1 MRRNGNQS
9 LIIPRNVWVLG
20 IVSLLMD
27 LSSEMILS
35 ILPIFLVTG
44 LGISVLSLGLIEGL
58 AEGVAS
64 MIKAFSGALSDYL
77 KKRKI
82 LMVIGY
88 GLSALTKPFF
98 ALASTAT
105 WIFAARFVD
114 RLGKGIR
121 GAPRDS
127 LIADSTSTK
136 IRGTAYSLRQALDT
150 LGALLGPILAIVI
163 LFLTTNNFRLVLWF
177 AVLPAVLCIVVLI
190 FGVKESTI
198 KKNIPRKKL
207 YFLFKNFLKITPVIW
222 LFFLTVF
229 ILNLGHFS
237 EAFLLL
243 RSQEIGLKVSFIPI
257 VFVVMNAAYA
267 TVAVPFG
274 HLADKKG
281 FFILIVYGFLIL
293 VLSNII
299 LALTNSIEWMFVGI
313 IFWGIH
319 LGMTQGLLLAMVAK
333 LSPLEL
339 RGTSFGLFHAITGVA
354 LLIANLTAGY
364 LWQYYNSGLIFIVS
378 AIITS
383 VGITFFILWQ
393 WYYANKIKK
402 LSSCD

>member
-1 MRRNGNQS
+1 MRSYGKHS
-9 LIIPRNVWVLG
+9 LIIPKNVWALG

-44 LGISVLSLGLIEGL
+44 LGVSVLTLGLIEGL

-64 MIKAFSGALSDYL
+64 VIKAFSGALSDYL

-82 LMVIGY
+82 LVVIGY
-88 GLSALTKPFF
+88 GLSTLTKPFF

-121 GAPRDS
+121 VAPRDS
-127 LIADSTSTK
+127 LIADSTSIK
-136 IRGTAYSLRQALDT
+136 IRGTAYSLRQALDS
-150 LGALLGPILAIVI
+150 LGALLGPIFAIII
-163 LFLTTNNFRLVLWF
+163 LYLTTNNFRLVLWF
-177 AVLPAVLCIVVLI
+177 AVIPAVLCIVVLI
-190 FGVKESTI
+190 FRVKESTL
-198 KKNIPRKKL
+198 KKNISRKKS
-207 YFLFKNFLKITPVIW
+207 YFLFKNFLKITPMFW

-243 RSQEIGLKVSFIPI
+243 RGQEIGLEISFIPI

-267 TVAVPFG
+267 IVAIPFG
-274 HLADKKG
+274 HLADKVG

-293 VLSNII
+293 VLSDII
-299 LALTNSIEWMFVGI
+299 LALTNSVGWMFVGI

-319 LGMTQGLLLAMVAK
+319 LGMTQGLLLAMIAK

-339 RGTSFGLFHAITGVA
+339 RGASFGLFHAITGVA
-354 LLIANLTAGY
+354 LFIASLIAGY
-364 LWQYYNSGLIFIVS
+364 LWQYYNSGLIFFVS

-383 VGITFFILWQ
+383 VGITFFILWH
-393 WYYANKIKK
+393 WCYFIKIKK
-402 LSSCD
+402 E

>member
-1 MRRNGNQS
+1 MRNNGKHP
-9 LIIPRNVWVLG
+9 LIIPKNVWALG

-44 LGISVLSLGLIEGL
+44 LGVSVLTLGLIEGF

-82 LMVIGY
+82 LVVIGY
-88 GLSALTKPFF
+88 GLSTLTKPFF

-121 GAPRDS
+121 VAPRDS

-136 IRGTAYSLRQALDT
+136 IRGTAYSLRQALDS
-150 LGALLGPILAIVI
+150 LGALLGPIFAIII
-163 LFLTTNNFRLVLWF
+163 LYLTTNNFRLVLWF
-177 AVLPAVLCIVVLI
+177 AVIPAVLCIVILI
-190 FGVKESTI
+190 FRVKESTL
-198 KKNIPRKKL
+198 KKNISRKKS
-207 YFLFKNFLKITPVIW
+207 YFLFKNFLKITPMFW

-243 RSQEIGLKVSFIPI
+243 RGQEIGLEISFIPI

-267 TVAVPFG
+267 IVAIPFG
-274 HLADKKG
+274 HLADKVG

-293 VLSNII
+293 VLSDII
-299 LALTNSIEWMFVGI
+299 LALTNSVGWMFVGI

-319 LGMTQGLLLAMVAK
+319 LGMTQGLLLAMIAK

-354 LLIANLTAGY
+354 LFIASLIAGY
-364 LWQYYNSGLIFIVS
+364 LWQYYNSGLIFFVS

-383 VGITFFILWQ
+383 VGITFFILWH
-393 WYYANKIKK
+393 WCYFIKIKK
-402 LSSCD
+402 E

>member
-1 MRRNGNQS
+1 MRSSGKHP
-9 LIIPRNVWVLG
+9 LIIPQNVWVLG

-44 LGISVLSLGLIEGL
+44 LGVSVLTLGLIEGF
-58 AEGVAS
+58 AEGAAS
-64 MIKAFSGALSDYL
+64 VIKAFSGMLSDYL

-82 LMVIGY
+82 LIVIGY
-88 GLSALTKPFF
+88 GLSTLTKPFF

-105 WIFAARFVD
+105 WIFTARFVD

-136 IRGTAYSLRQALDT
+136 IRGAAYSLRQSLDT
-150 LGALLGPILAIVI
+150 LGALLGPIIAIII
-163 LFLTTNNFRLVLWF
+163 LYLTTNNFRFVLWF
-177 AVLPAVLCIVVLI
+177 AVIPAVLCIVVLI
-190 FGVKESTI
+190 FGVKETAL
-198 KKNIPRKKL
+198 KKTVLKKKS
-207 YFLFKNFLKITPVIW
+207 YFLFKNFSKITPVIW

-257 VFVVMNAAYA
+257 VFVVMNVAYA
-267 TVAVPFG
+267 IVAVPFG
-274 HLADKKG
+274 HLADKIG
-281 FFILIVYGFLIL
+281 FFIPIVCGFLIL

-299 LALTNSIEWMFVGI
+299 LALTNGIEWMFAGI

-319 LGMTQGLLLAMVAK
+319 LGMTQGLLLAIVAQ

-339 RGTSFGLFHAITGVA
+339 RGTSFGLLHSITGAALFVA
-354 LLIANLTAGY
+354 SLIAGY

-383 VGITFFILWQ
+383 VGITFFILWHCC
-393 WYYANKIKK
+393 YFTKVNK
-402 LSSCD
+402 

>member
-1 MRRNGNQS
+1 MRNNGKHP
-9 LIIPRNVWVLG
+9 LIIPKNVWALG

-44 LGISVLSLGLIEGL
+44 LGVSVLTLGLIEGF

-82 LMVIGY
+82 LVVIGY
-88 GLSALTKPFF
+88 GLSTITKPFF

-136 IRGTAYSLRQALDT
+136 IRGTAYSLRQALDS
-150 LGALLGPILAIVI
+150 LGALLGPIFAIII
-163 LFLTTNNFRLVLWF
+163 LYLTTNNFRLVLWF
-177 AVLPAVLCIVVLI
+177 AVIPAVLCIVVLI
-190 FGVKESTI
+190 FRVKESTL
-198 KKNIPRKKL
+198 KKNISRKKS
-207 YFLFKNFLKITPVIW
+207 YFLFKNFLKITPMFW
-222 LFFLTVF
+222 LFFFTVF

-243 RSQEIGLKVSFIPI
+243 RGQEIGLEVSFIPI

-267 TVAVPFG
+267 IVAIPFG
-274 HLADKKG
+274 HLADKVG

-293 VLSNII
+293 VLSNIV
-299 LALTNSIEWMFVGI
+299 LALTNNIGWMFVGI

-319 LGMTQGLLLAMVAK
+319 LGMTQGLLLAIVSQ
-333 LSPLEL
+333 LSPL
-339 RGTSFGLFHAITGVA
+339 
-354 LLIANLTAGY
+354 
-364 LWQYYNSGLIFIVS
+364 
-378 AIITS
+378 
-383 VGITFFILWQ
+383 
-393 WYYANKIKK
+393 K
-402 LSSCD
+402 

>member
-1 MRRNGNQS
+1 MRSNGKHP
-9 LIIPRNVWVLG
+9 LIIPKNVWALG

-44 LGISVLSLGLIEGL
+44 LGVSVLTLGLIEGL

-64 MIKAFSGALSDYL
+64 VIKAFSGALSDYL

-82 LMVIGY
+82 LVVIGY
-88 GLSALTKPFF
+88 GLSTLTKPFF

-105 WIFAARFVD
+105 WIFVARFVD

-136 IRGTAYSLRQALDT
+136 IRGTAYSLRQSLDT
-150 LGALLGPILAIVI
+150 LGALLGPIIAIII
-163 LFLTTNNFRLVLWF
+163 LYLTTNNFRLVLWF
-177 AVLPAVLCIVVLI
+177 AVIPAVLCMVFLI
-190 FGVKESTI
+190 FGVEETTL
-198 KKNIPRKKL
+198 KKNVFKKKS
-207 YFLFKNFLKITPVIW
+207 YFLFKNFSKITPLIW
-222 LFFLTVF
+222 LFFFTVF

-243 RSQEIGLKVSFIPI
+243 RSQEIGLKISFIPI
-257 VFVVMNAAYA
+257 VFVVMNVAYA
-267 TVAVPFG
+267 IVAVPFG
-274 HLADKKG
+274 HLADKVG

-299 LALTNSIEWMFVGI
+299 LTLTNGIEWMFVGI

-319 LGMTQGLLLAMVAK
+319 LGMTQGLLLAMVAQ

-339 RGTSFGLFHAITGVA
+339 RGTSFGLLHAITGAA
-354 LLIANLTAGY
+354 LLVASLIAGY

-383 VGITFFILWQ
+383 VGITFFILWH
-393 WYYANKIKK
+393 WCYFTKINK
-402 LSSCD
+402 

>member
-1 MRRNGNQS
+1 MRSNGKHP
-9 LIIPRNVWVLG
+9 LIIPKTVWTLG

-27 LSSEMILS
+27 FSSEMIHS

-44 LGISVLSLGLIEGL
+44 LGVSVLTLGLIEGF
-58 AEGVAS
+58 AEGIAS

-82 LMVIGY
+82 LIVIGY
-88 GLSALTKPFF
+88 GLSTITKPFF

-136 IRGTAYSLRQALDT
+136 IRGTAYSLRQTLDT
-150 LGALLGPILAIVI
+150 LGAVLGPIFAIII
-163 LFLTTNNFRLVLWF
+163 LYLTTNNFRLVLWF
-177 AVLPAVLCIVVLI
+177 AVIPAVLCIVVLI
-190 FGVKESTI
+190 FRVKESTL
-198 KKNIPRKKL
+198 KKNISRKKS
-207 YFLFKNFLKITPVIW
+207 YFLFKNFLKITPMFW

-243 RSQEIGLKVSFIPI
+243 RGQEIGLEISFIPI

-267 TVAVPFG
+267 IVAIPFG
-274 HLADKKG
+274 HLADKVG

-293 VLSNII
+293 VLSDII
-299 LALTNSIEWMFVGI
+299 LALTNSVGWMFVGI

-319 LGMTQGLLLAMVAK
+319 LGMTQGLLLAMIAK
-333 LSPLEL
+333 LSPVEL

-354 LLIANLTAGY
+354 LLIASLIAGY
-364 LWQYYNSGLIFIVS
+364 LWQYYNSGLIFFVS

-383 VGITFFILWQ
+383 VGITFFILWH
-393 WYYANKIKK
+393 WCYFIKINKK
-402 LSSCD
+402 

>member
-1 MRRNGNQS
+1 MRSSGKHP
-9 LIIPRNVWVLG
+9 LIIPQNVWVLG

-44 LGISVLSLGLIEGL
+44 LGVSVLTLGLIEGF
-58 AEGVAS
+58 AEGAAS
-64 MIKAFSGALSDYL
+64 VIKAFSGMLSDYL

-82 LMVIGY
+82 LIVIGY
-88 GLSALTKPFF
+88 GLSTLTKPFF

-105 WIFAARFVD
+105 WIFTARFVD

-136 IRGTAYSLRQALDT
+136 IRGTAYSLRQSLDT
-150 LGALLGPILAIVI
+150 VGALLGPIIAIII
-163 LFLTTNNFRLVLWF
+163 LYLTTNNFRFVLWF
-177 AVLPAVLCIVVLI
+177 AVIPAVLSVVVLI
-190 FGVKESTI
+190 FGVKETTL
-198 KKNIPRKKL
+198 KKNVLKKKS
-207 YFLFKNFLKITPVIW
+207 YFLFKNFSKITPAIW

-257 VFVVMNAAYA
+257 VFVVMNVAYA
-267 TVAVPFG
+267 IVAVPFG
-274 HLADKKG
+274 HLADKIG
-281 FFILIVYGFLIL
+281 FFIPIVCGFLIL

-299 LALTNSIEWMFVGI
+299 LALTNGIEWMFAGI

-319 LGMTQGLLLAMVAK
+319 LGMTQGLLLAIVAQ

-339 RGTSFGLFHAITGVA
+339 RGTSFGLLHAITGAALFVA
-354 LLIANLTAGY
+354 SLIAGY

-383 VGITFFILWQ
+383 VGITFFILWHCC
-393 WYYANKIKK
+393 YFTKVNK
-402 LSSCD
+402 

>member
-1 MRRNGNQS
+1 MRSNGKHP
-9 LIIPRNVWVLG
+9 LIIPKNVWALG

-44 LGISVLSLGLIEGL
+44 LGVSVLTLGLIEGF
-58 AEGVAS
+58 AEGAAS
-64 MIKAFSGALSDYL
+64 VIKAFSGMLSDYL

-82 LMVIGY
+82 LIVIGY
-88 GLSALTKPFF
+88 GLSTLTKPFF

-105 WIFAARFVD
+105 WIFTARFVD

-136 IRGTAYSLRQALDT
+136 IRGTAYSLRQTLDT
-150 LGALLGPILAIVI
+150 LGAVLGPIFAIII
-163 LFLTTNNFRLVLWF
+163 LYLTTNNFRLVLWF
-177 AVLPAVLCIVVLI
+177 AVIPAVLCIVVLI
-190 FGVKESTI
+190 FGVKESTL
-198 KKNIPRKKL
+198 KKNISRKKS

-243 RSQEIGLKVSFIPI
+243 RSQEIGLKVSFIPV
-257 VFVVMNAAYA
+257 VFVVMNVAYA
-267 TVAVPFG
+267 IVAVPFG
-274 HLADKKG
+274 HLADRGG
-281 FFILIVYGFLIL
+281 FFILIVCGFLIL
-293 VLSNII
+293 VLADII
-299 LALTNSIEWMFVGI
+299 LALTNSVGWMFVGI

-319 LGMTQGLLLAMVAK
+319 LGMTQGLLLAMISK

-339 RGTSFGLFHAITGVA
+339 RGTSFGLFHAISGVA
-354 LLIANLTAGY
+354 LLTASLIAGY
-364 LWQYYNSGLIFIVS
+364 LWQYYYSGLIFFVS
-378 AIITS
+378 AIITL
-383 VGITFFILWQ
+383 VGITTFFLWY
-393 WYYANKIKK
+393 WCYFIKIKK
-402 LSSCD
+402 K

>member
-1 MRRNGNQS
+1 MRSNGKHP
-9 LIIPRNVWVLG
+9 LIIPKNVWALG

-44 LGISVLSLGLIEGL
+44 LGVSVLTLGLIEGF

-82 LMVIGY
+82 LVVIGY
-88 GLSALTKPFF
+88 GLSTLTKPFF

-121 GAPRDS
+121 VAPRDS

-136 IRGTAYSLRQALDT
+136 IRGTAYSLRQALDS
-150 LGALLGPILAIVI
+150 LGALLGPIFAIII
-163 LFLTTNNFRLVLWF
+163 LYLTTNNFRLVLWF
-177 AVLPAVLCIVVLI
+177 AVIPAVLCIVVLI
-190 FGVKESTI
+190 FRVKESTL
-198 KKNIPRKKL
+198 KKNISRKKS
-207 YFLFKNFLKITPVIW
+207 YFLFKNFLKITPMFW

-243 RSQEIGLKVSFIPI
+243 RGQEIGLEISFIPI

-267 TVAVPFG
+267 IVAIPFG
-274 HLADKKG
+274 HLADKVG

-293 VLSNII
+293 VLSDII
-299 LALTNSIEWMFVGI
+299 LALTNSVGWMFVGI

-319 LGMTQGLLLAMVAK
+319 LGMTQGLLLAMIAK

-354 LLIANLTAGY
+354 LLIASLIAGY
-364 LWQYYNSGLIFIVS
+364 LWQYYNSVLIFFVS

-383 VGITFFILWQ
+383 VGIMFFILWH
-393 WYYANKIKK
+393 WCYFIKINKK
-402 LSSCD
+402 

>member
-1 MRRNGNQS
+1 MRSNGKHP
-9 LIIPRNVWVLG
+9 LIIPKNVWALG

-44 LGISVLSLGLIEGL
+44 LGVSVLTLGLIEGL

-64 MIKAFSGALSDYL
+64 VIKAFSGALSDYL

-82 LMVIGY
+82 LVVIGY
-88 GLSALTKPFF
+88 GLSTLTKPFF

-105 WIFAARFVD
+105 WIFVARFVD

-136 IRGTAYSLRQALDT
+136 IRGTAYSLRQSLDT
-150 LGALLGPILAIVI
+150 LGALLGPIIAIII
-163 LFLTTNNFRLVLWF
+163 LYLTTNNFRFVLWF
-177 AVLPAVLCIVVLI
+177 AVIPAVLCIVVLI
-190 FGVKESTI
+190 FGVKETAL
-198 KKNIPRKKL
+198 KKTVLKKKS

-257 VFVVMNAAYA
+257 VFVVMNVAYA
-267 TVAVPFG
+267 IVAVPFG
-274 HLADKKG
+274 HLADKIG
-281 FFILIVYGFLIL
+281 FFIPIVCGFLIL

-299 LALTNSIEWMFVGI
+299 LALTNGIEWMFAGI

-319 LGMTQGLLLAMVAK
+319 LGMTQGLLLAIVAQ

-339 RGTSFGLFHAITGVA
+339 RGTSFGLLHSITGAALFVA
-354 LLIANLTAGY
+354 SLIAGY

-383 VGITFFILWQ
+383 VGITFFILWHCC
-393 WYYANKIKK
+393 YFTKVNK
-402 LSSCD
+402 

>member
-1 MRRNGNQS
+1 MRSNGKHP
-9 LIIPRNVWVLG
+9 LIIPKNVWALG

-44 LGISVLSLGLIEGL
+44 LGVSVLTLGLIEGF
-58 AEGVAS
+58 AEGAAS
-64 MIKAFSGALSDYL
+64 VIKAFSGMLSDYL

-82 LMVIGY
+82 LIVIGY
-88 GLSALTKPFF
+88 GLSTLTKPFF

-136 IRGTAYSLRQALDT
+136 IRGAAYSLRQSLDT
-150 LGALLGPILAIVI
+150 LGALLGPIIAIII
-163 LFLTTNNFRLVLWF
+163 LYLTTNNFRFVLWF
-177 AVLPAVLCIVVLI
+177 AVIPAVLCIVVLI
-190 FGVKESTI
+190 FGVKETTL
-198 KKNIPRKKL
+198 KKNVLKKKS

-257 VFVVMNAAYA
+257 VFVVMNVAYA
-267 TVAVPFG
+267 IVAVPFG
-274 HLADKKG
+274 HLADKIG
-281 FFILIVYGFLIL
+281 FFIPIVCGFLIL

-299 LALTNSIEWMFVGI
+299 LALTNGIEWMFAGI

-319 LGMTQGLLLAMVAK
+319 LGMTQGLLLAIVAQ

-339 RGTSFGLFHAITGVA
+339 RGTSFGLLHAITGAALFVA
-354 LLIANLTAGY
+354 SLIAGY

-383 VGITFFILWQ
+383 VGIMFFILWHCC
-393 WYYANKIKK
+393 YFTKVNK
-402 LSSCD
+402 

>member
-1 MRRNGNQS
+1 MRS
-9 LIIPRNVWVLG
+9 KEKHPLIIPQNVWVLG

-44 LGISVLSLGLIEGL
+44 LGVSVLTLGLIEGF
-58 AEGVAS
+58 AEGAAS
-64 MIKAFSGALSDYL
+64 VIKAFSGMLSDYL

-82 LMVIGY
+82 LIVIGY
-88 GLSALTKPFF
+88 GLSTLTKPFF

-105 WIFAARFVD
+105 WIFTARLVD

-136 IRGTAYSLRQALDT
+136 IRGAAYSLRQSLDT
-150 LGALLGPILAIVI
+150 LGALLGPIIAIII
-163 LFLTTNNFRLVLWF
+163 LYLTTNNFRFVLWF
-177 AVLPAVLCIVVLI
+177 AVIPAVLCIVVLI
-190 FGVKESTI
+190 FGVKETAL
-198 KKNIPRKKL
+198 KKTVLKKKS

-257 VFVVMNAAYA
+257 VFVVMNVAYA
-267 TVAVPFG
+267 IVAVPFG
-274 HLADKKG
+274 HLADKIG
-281 FFILIVYGFLIL
+281 FFIPIVCGFLIL

-299 LALTNSIEWMFVGI
+299 LALTNGIEWMFAGI

-339 RGTSFGLFHAITGVA
+339 RGTSFGLYHAITGVA
-354 LLIANLTAGY
+354 LLIANLIAGY
-364 LWQYYNSGLIFIVS
+364 LWQYYNSGLIFSVS

-383 VGITFFILWQ
+383 VGIMIFILWY
-393 WYYANKIKK
+393 WCYFIKITN
-402 LSSCD
+402 L

>member
-1 MRRNGNQS
+1 MRSNGNHS

-136 IRGTAYSLRQALDT
+136 IRGTAYSLRQSLDT
-150 LGALLGPILAIVI
+150 LGALLGPIIAIII
-163 LFLTTNNFRLVLWF
+163 LYLTTNNFRLVLWF
-177 AVLPAVLCIVVLI
+177 AVIPAVLCIVVLI
-190 FGVKESTI
+190 FGVKETTL
-198 KKNIPRKKL
+198 KKNISKKKS
-207 YFLFKNFLKITPVIW
+207 YFLFKNFSKITPVIW

-257 VFVVMNAAYA
+257 VFVVMNVAYA
-267 TVAVPFG
+267 IVAVPFG
-274 HLADKKG
+274 HLADKVG
-281 FFILIVYGFLIL
+281 FFIPIVCGFLIL

-299 LALTNSIEWMFVGI
+299 LALTNGIEWMFAGI

-319 LGMTQGLLLAMVAK
+319 LGMTQGLLLAIVAQ

-339 RGTSFGLFHAITGVA
+339 RGTSFGLLHAITGAALFVA
-354 LLIANLTAGY
+354 SLIAGY

-383 VGITFFILWQ
+383 VGITFFILWHCC
-393 WYYANKIKK
+393 YFTKVNK
-402 LSSCD
+402 

>member
-1 MRRNGNQS
+1 MRNNGKHP
-9 LIIPRNVWVLG
+9 LIIPKNVWALG

-44 LGISVLSLGLIEGL
+44 LGVSVLTLGLIEGF
-58 AEGVAS
+58 AEGLAS
-64 MIKAFSGALSDYL
+64 VIKAFSGALSDYL

-82 LMVIGY
+82 LIVIGY
-88 GLSALTKPFF
+88 GLSTITKPFF

-150 LGALLGPILAIVI
+150 LGALLGPIFAIII
-163 LFLTTNNFRLVLWF
+163 LYLTTNNFRLVLWF
-177 AVLPAVLCIVVLI
+177 AVIPAVLCIVILI
-190 FGVKESTI
+190 FGVKDSTL
-198 KKNIPRKKL
+198 KKNISRKKY

-222 LFFLTVF
+222 LFFLAVF

-243 RSQEIGLKVSFIPI
+243 RSQEIGLEISFIPI
-257 VFVVMNAAYA
+257 VFVVMNAAYVI
-267 TVAVPFG
+267 VAVPFG
-274 HLADKKG
+274 HLADKVG
-281 FFILIVYGFLIL
+281 FFILIVCGFLIL
-293 VLSNII
+293 VLSDMI
-299 LALTNSIEWMFVGI
+299 LAFTNSIGWMFVGI

-319 LGMTQGLLLAMVAK
+319 LGMTQGLLLAMIAK
-333 LSPLEL
+333 LSPVEL

-354 LLIANLTAGY
+354 LLIASLIAGY
-364 LWQYYNSGLIFIVS
+364 LWQYYNSGLIFFVS

-383 VGITFFILWQ
+383 VGITFFILWH
-393 WYYANKIKK
+393 WCYFIKINKK
-402 LSSCD
+402 

>member
-1 MRRNGNQS
+1 
-9 LIIPRNVWVLG
+9 
-20 IVSLLMD
+20 MD

-44 LGISVLSLGLIEGL
+44 LGVSVLTLGLIEGF

-82 LMVIGY
+82 LVVIGY
-88 GLSALTKPFF
+88 GLSTLTKPFF

-121 GAPRDS
+121 VAPRDS

-136 IRGTAYSLRQALDT
+136 IRGTAYSLRQALDS
-150 LGALLGPILAIVI
+150 LGALLGPIVAIII
-163 LFLTTNNFRLVLWF
+163 LYLTTNNFRLVLWF
-177 AVLPAVLCIVVLI
+177 AVIPAVLCIVVLI
-190 FGVKESTI
+190 FRVKESTL
-198 KKNIPRKKL
+198 KKNISRKKS
-207 YFLFKNFLKITPVIW
+207 YFLFNNFLKITPVIW

-243 RSQEIGLKVSFIPI
+243 RSQEIGLKVSFIPV
-257 VFVVMNAAYA
+257 VFVVMNVAYA
-267 TVAVPFG
+267 IVAVPFG
-274 HLADKKG
+274 HLADRGG
-281 FFILIVYGFLIL
+281 FFILIVCGFLIL
-293 VLSNII
+293 VLADII
-299 LALTNSIEWMFVGI
+299 LALTNSVGWMFVGI

-319 LGMTQGLLLAMVAK
+319 LGMTQGLLLAMIAK

-339 RGTSFGLFHAITGVA
+339 RGTSFGLFHAISGVA
-354 LLIANLTAGY
+354 LLTASLIAGY
-364 LWQYYNSGLIFIVS
+364 LWQYYYSGLIFFVS
-378 AIITS
+378 AIITL
-383 VGITFFILWQ
+383 VGITTFFLWY
-393 WYYANKIKK
+393 WCYFIKIKK
-402 LSSCD
+402 K

>member
-1 MRRNGNQS
+1 M
-9 LIIPRNVWVLG
+9 IIPRNVWALG

-27 LSSEMILS
+27 LSSEMIFS

-64 MIKAFSGALSDYL
+64 VIKAFSGTLSDYL

-82 LMVIGY
+82 LVVIGY
-88 GLSALTKPFF
+88 GLSTLTKPFF

-136 IRGTAYSLRQALDT
+136 IRGTAYSLRQSLDT
-150 LGALLGPILAIVI
+150 LGALLGPIIAIII
-163 LFLTTNNFRLVLWF
+163 LYLTTNNFRFVLWF
-177 AVLPAVLCIVVLI
+177 AVIPAVLCIVVLI
-190 FGVKESTI
+190 FGVKETTL
-198 KKNIPRKKL
+198 KKNVLKKKS
-207 YFLFKNFLKITPVIW
+207 YFLFKNFSKITPVIW

-257 VFVVMNAAYA
+257 VFVVMNVAYA
-267 TVAVPFG
+267 IVAVPFG
-274 HLADKKG
+274 HLADKVG
-281 FFILIVYGFLIL
+281 FFIPIVCGFLIL

-299 LALTNSIEWMFVGI
+299 LALTNGIEWMFAGI

-319 LGMTQGLLLAMVAK
+319 LGMTQGLLLAIVAQ

-339 RGTSFGLFHAITGVA
+339 RGTSFGLLHAITGAALFVA
-354 LLIANLTAGY
+354 SLIAGY

-383 VGITFFILWQ
+383 VGITFFILWHCC
-393 WYYANKIKK
+393 YFTKVNK
-402 LSSCD
+402 

>member
-1 MRRNGNQS
+1 MRNNGKHP
-9 LIIPRNVWVLG
+9 LIIPKNVWALG

-44 LGISVLSLGLIEGL
+44 LGVSVLTLGLIEGF

-82 LMVIGY
+82 LVVIGY
-88 GLSALTKPFF
+88 GLSTFTKPFF

-121 GAPRDS
+121 VAPRDS

-136 IRGTAYSLRQALDT
+136 IRGTAYSLRQALDS
-150 LGALLGPILAIVI
+150 LGALLGPIFAIII
-163 LFLTTNNFRLVLWF
+163 LYLTTNNFRLVLWF
-177 AVLPAVLCIVVLI
+177 AVIPAVLCIVVLI
-190 FGVKESTI
+190 FRVKESTL
-198 KKNIPRKKL
+198 KKNISRKKS
-207 YFLFKNFLKITPVIW
+207 YFLFKNFLKITPMFW

-243 RSQEIGLKVSFIPI
+243 RGQEIGLEISFIPI

-267 TVAVPFG
+267 IVAIPFG
-274 HLADKKG
+274 HLADKVG

-293 VLSNII
+293 VLSDII
-299 LALTNSIEWMFVGI
+299 LALTNSVGWMFVGI

-319 LGMTQGLLLAMVAK
+319 LGMTQGLLLAMIAK

-339 RGTSFGLFHAITGVA
+339 RGASFGLFHAITGVA
-354 LLIANLTAGY
+354 LFIASLIAGY
-364 LWQYYNSGLIFIVS
+364 LWQYYNSGLIFFVS

-383 VGITFFILWQ
+383 VGITFFILWH
-393 WYYANKIKK
+393 WCYFIKIKK
-402 LSSCD
+402 E

>member
-1 MRRNGNQS
+1 MRSSGKHP
-9 LIIPRNVWVLG
+9 LIIPQNVWVLG

-44 LGISVLSLGLIEGL
+44 LGVSVLTLGLIEGF
-58 AEGVAS
+58 AEGAAS
-64 MIKAFSGALSDYL
+64 VIKAFSGMLSDYL

-82 LMVIGY
+82 LIVIGY
-88 GLSALTKPFF
+88 GLSTLTKPFF

-136 IRGTAYSLRQALDT
+136 ILGIAYSLRQALDT
-150 LGALLGPILAIVI
+150 VGALLGPIFAIVI
-163 LFLTTNNFRLVLWF
+163 LYLTTNNFRFVLWF
-177 AVLPAVLCIVVLI
+177 AVIPAVLCIVVLI
-190 FGVKESTI
+190 FGVKETTL
-198 KKNIPRKKL
+198 KKNVLKKKS
-207 YFLFKNFLKITPVIW
+207 YFLFKNFSKITPVIW

-257 VFVVMNAAYA
+257 VFVVMNVAYA
-267 TVAVPFG
+267 IVAVPFG
-274 HLADKKG
+274 HLADKVG

-299 LALTNSIEWMFVGI
+299 LALTNGIEWMFAGI

-319 LGMTQGLLLAMVAK
+319 LGMTQGLLLAIVAQ

-339 RGTSFGLFHAITGVA
+339 RGTSFGLLHAITGAALFVA
-354 LLIANLTAGY
+354 SLFAGY

-378 AIITS
+378 AVITS
-383 VGITFFILWQ
+383 VGIAFFILWHCC
-393 WYYANKIKK
+393 YFTKLNK
-402 LSSCD
+402 

>member
-1 MRRNGNQS
+1 MRNNGKHP
-9 LIIPRNVWVLG
+9 LIIPKNVWALG

-44 LGISVLSLGLIEGL
+44 LGVSVLTLGLIEGF
-58 AEGVAS
+58 AEGAAS
-64 MIKAFSGALSDYL
+64 VIKAFSGMLSDYL

-82 LMVIGY
+82 LIVIGY
-88 GLSALTKPFF
+88 GLSTLTKPFF

-105 WIFAARFVD
+105 WIFTARFVD

-136 IRGTAYSLRQALDT
+136 ILGTAYSLRQSLDT
-150 LGALLGPILAIVI
+150 LGALLGPIIAIII
-163 LFLTTNNFRLVLWF
+163 LYLTTNNFRFVLWF
-177 AVLPAVLCIVVLI
+177 AVIPAVLCIVVLI
-190 FGVKESTI
+190 FGVKETTL
-198 KKNIPRKKL
+198 KKNVLKKKS
-207 YFLFKNFLKITPVIW
+207 YFLFKNFSKITPAIW

-257 VFVVMNAAYA
+257 VFVVMNVAY
-267 TVAVPFG
+267 TIVAVPFG
-274 HLADKKG
+274 YLADKVG
-281 FFILIVYGFLIL
+281 FFIPIVCGFLIL

-299 LALTNSIEWMFVGI
+299 LALTNGIEWMFAGI

-319 LGMTQGLLLAMVAK
+319 LGMTQGLLLAIVAQ

-339 RGTSFGLFHAITGVA
+339 RGTSFGLLHAITGAALFVA
-354 LLIANLTAGY
+354 SLIAGY

-383 VGITFFILWQ
+383 VGITFFILWHCC
-393 WYYANKIKK
+393 YFTKVNK
-402 LSSCD
+402 

>member
-1 MRRNGNQS
+1 MRSNGKHP
-9 LIIPRNVWVLG
+9 LIIPQNVWVLG

-44 LGISVLSLGLIEGL
+44 LGVSVLTLGLIEGF
-58 AEGVAS
+58 AEGAAS
-64 MIKAFSGALSDYL
+64 VIKAFSGMLSDYL

-82 LMVIGY
+82 LIVIGY
-88 GLSALTKPFF
+88 GLSTLTKPFF

-105 WIFAARFVD
+105 WIFTARFVD

-136 IRGTAYSLRQALDT
+136 IRGAAYSLRQSLDT
-150 LGALLGPILAIVI
+150 LGALLGPIIAIII
-163 LFLTTNNFRLVLWF
+163 LYLTTNNFRFVLWF
-177 AVLPAVLCIVVLI
+177 AVIPAVLCIVVLI
-190 FGVKESTI
+190 FGVKETTL
-198 KKNIPRKKL
+198 KKNVLKKKS
-207 YFLFKNFLKITPVIW
+207 YFLFKNFSKITPAIW

-257 VFVVMNAAYA
+257 VFVVMNVAYA
-267 TVAVPFG
+267 IVAVPFG
-274 HLADKKG
+274 HLADKVG
-281 FFILIVYGFLIL
+281 FFIPIVCGFLIL

-299 LALTNSIEWMFVGI
+299 LALTNGIEWMFAGI

-319 LGMTQGLLLAMVAK
+319 LGMTQGLLLAIVAQ

-339 RGTSFGLFHAITGVA
+339 RGTSFGLLHAITGAALFVA
-354 LLIANLTAGY
+354 SLIAGY

-383 VGITFFILWQ
+383 VGITFFILWHCC
-393 WYYANKIKK
+393 YFTKVNK
-402 LSSCD
+402 

>member
-1 MRRNGNQS
+1 MRSNGKHP
-9 LIIPRNVWVLG
+9 LIIPQNVWVLG

-44 LGISVLSLGLIEGL
+44 LGVSVLTLGLIEGF
-58 AEGVAS
+58 AEGAAS
-64 MIKAFSGALSDYL
+64 VIKAFSGMLSDYL

-82 LMVIGY
+82 LIVIGY
-88 GLSALTKPFF
+88 GLSTLTKPFF

-105 WIFAARFVD
+105 WIFTARFVD

-136 IRGTAYSLRQALDT
+136 IRGTAYSLRQSLDT
-150 LGALLGPILAIVI
+150 LGALLGPIIAIII
-163 LFLTTNNFRLVLWF
+163 LYLTTNNFRFVLWF
-177 AVLPAVLCIVVLI
+177 AVIPAVLCIVVLI
-190 FGVKESTI
+190 FGVKETAL
-198 KKNIPRKKL
+198 KKTVLKKKS

-257 VFVVMNAAYA
+257 VFVVMNVAYA
-267 TVAVPFG
+267 IVAVPFG
-274 HLADKKG
+274 HLADKIG
-281 FFILIVYGFLIL
+281 FFIPIVCGFLIL

-299 LALTNSIEWMFVGI
+299 LALTNGIEWMFAGI

-319 LGMTQGLLLAMVAK
+319 LGMTQGLLLAIVAQ

-339 RGTSFGLFHAITGVA
+339 RGTSFGLLHAITGAALFVA
-354 LLIANLTAGY
+354 SLIAGY

-383 VGITFFILWQ
+383 VGITFFILWHCC
-393 WYYANKIKK
+393 YFTKVNK
-402 LSSCD
+402 

>member
-1 MRRNGNQS
+1 MRSNGKHP
-9 LIIPRNVWVLG
+9 LIIPKNVWALG

-44 LGISVLSLGLIEGL
+44 LGVSVLTLGLIEGL

-64 MIKAFSGALSDYL
+64 VIKAFSGALSDYL

-82 LMVIGY
+82 LVVIGY
-88 GLSALTKPFF
+88 GLSTLTKPFF

-105 WIFAARFVD
+105 WIFVARFVD

-136 IRGTAYSLRQALDT
+136 IRGTAYSLRQTLDT
-150 LGALLGPILAIVI
+150 LGAVLGPIFAIII
-163 LFLTTNNFRLVLWF
+163 LYLTTNNFRLVLWF
-177 AVLPAVLCIVVLI
+177 AVIPAVLCIVVLI
-190 FGVKESTI
+190 FGVKESTL
-198 KKNIPRKKL
+198 KKNISRKKS
-207 YFLFKNFLKITPVIW
+207 YFLFENFLKITPVIW

-243 RSQEIGLKVSFIPI
+243 RSQEIGLKVSFIPV
-257 VFVVMNAAYA
+257 VFVVMNVAYA
-267 TVAVPFG
+267 IVAVPFG
-274 HLADKKG
+274 HLADRGG
-281 FFILIVYGFLIL
+281 FFILIVCGFLIL
-293 VLSNII
+293 VLADII
-299 LALTNSIEWMFVGI
+299 LALTNSVGWMFVGI

-319 LGMTQGLLLAMVAK
+319 LGMTQGLLLAMISK

-339 RGTSFGLFHAITGVA
+339 RGTSFGLFHAISGVA
-354 LLIANLTAGY
+354 LLTASLIAGY
-364 LWQYYNSGLIFIVS
+364 LWQYYYSGLIFFVS
-378 AIITS
+378 AIITL
-383 VGITFFILWQ
+383 VGITTFFLWY
-393 WYYANKIKK
+393 WCYFIKIKK
-402 LSSCD
+402 K

>member
-1 MRRNGNQS
+1 MRNNGKHP
-9 LIIPRNVWVLG
+9 LIIPKNVWALG

-44 LGISVLSLGLIEGL
+44 LGVSVLTLGLIEGF

-64 MIKAFSGALSDYL
+64 VIKAFSGALSDYL

-82 LMVIGY
+82 LVVIGY
-88 GLSALTKPFF
+88 GLSTLTKPFF

-121 GAPRDS
+121 VAPRDS

-136 IRGTAYSLRQALDT
+136 IRGTAYSLRQALDS
-150 LGALLGPILAIVI
+150 LGALLGPIFAIII
-163 LFLTTNNFRLVLWF
+163 LYLTTNNFRLVLWF
-177 AVLPAVLCIVVLI
+177 AVIPAVLCIVVLI
-190 FGVKESTI
+190 FRVKESTL
-198 KKNIPRKKL
+198 KKNISRKKS
-207 YFLFKNFLKITPVIW
+207 YFLFKNFLKITPMFW

-243 RSQEIGLKVSFIPI
+243 RGQEIGLEISFIPI

-267 TVAVPFG
+267 IVAIPFG
-274 HLADKKG
+274 HLADKVG

-293 VLSNII
+293 VLSDII
-299 LALTNSIEWMFVGI
+299 LALTNSVGWMFVGI

-319 LGMTQGLLLAMVAK
+319 LGMTQGLLLAMIAK

-339 RGTSFGLFHAITGVA
+339 RGASFGLFHAITGVA
-354 LLIANLTAGY
+354 LFIASLIAGY
-364 LWQYYNSGLIFIVS
+364 LWQYYNSGLIFFVS

-383 VGITFFILWQ
+383 VGITFFILWH
-393 WYYANKIKK
+393 WCYFIKIKK
-402 LSSCD
+402 E

>member
-1 MRRNGNQS
+1 MRSNGKHP
-9 LIIPRNVWVLG
+9 LIIPKNVWALG

-44 LGISVLSLGLIEGL
+44 LGVSVLTLGLIEGL

-64 MIKAFSGALSDYL
+64 VIKAFSGALSDYL

-82 LMVIGY
+82 LVVIGY
-88 GLSALTKPFF
+88 GLSTLTKPFF

-105 WIFAARFVD
+105 WIFVARFVD

-136 IRGTAYSLRQALDT
+136 IRGTAYSLRQTLDT
-150 LGALLGPILAIVI
+150 LGALLGPIFAIII
-163 LFLTTNNFRLVLWF
+163 LYLTTNNFRLVLWF
-177 AVLPAVLCIVVLI
+177 AVIPAVLCIVVLI
-190 FGVKESTI
+190 FGVKESTL
-198 KKNIPRKKL
+198 KKNISRKKS
-207 YFLFKNFLKITPVIW
+207 YFLFENFLKITPVIW

-243 RSQEIGLKVSFIPI
+243 RSQEIGLKVSFIPV
-257 VFVVMNAAYA
+257 VFVVMNVAYA
-267 TVAVPFG
+267 IVAVPFG
-274 HLADKKG
+274 HLADRGG
-281 FFILIVYGFLIL
+281 FFILIVCGFLIL
-293 VLSNII
+293 VLADII
-299 LALTNSIEWMFVGI
+299 LALTNSIGWMFVGI

-319 LGMTQGLLLAMVAK
+319 LGMTQGLLLAMISK

-339 RGTSFGLFHAITGVA
+339 RGTSFGLFHAISGVA
-354 LLIANLTAGY
+354 LLTASLIAGY
-364 LWQYYNSGLIFIVS
+364 LWQYYYSGLIFFVS
-378 AIITS
+378 AIITL
-383 VGITFFILWQ
+383 VGITTFFLWY
-393 WYYANKIKK
+393 WCYFIKIKK
-402 LSSCD
+402 K

>member
-1 MRRNGNQS
+1 MRSNGNQS

-136 IRGTAYSLRQALDT
+136 IRGTAYSLRQTLDT

-274 HLADKKG
+274 HLADKVG

-319 LGMTQGLLLAMVAK
+319 LGMTQGLLLAMVAQ

-354 LLIANLTAGY
+354 LLIASLIAGY

-383 VGITFFILWQ
+383 VGIMFFILWHLC
-393 WYYANKIKK
+393 YFTKINK
-402 LSSCD
+402 

>member
-1 MRRNGNQS
+1 MRSNGKHP
-9 LIIPRNVWVLG
+9 LIIPQNVWVLG

-44 LGISVLSLGLIEGL
+44 LGVSVLTLGLIEGF
-58 AEGVAS
+58 AEGAAS
-64 MIKAFSGALSDYL
+64 VIKAFSGMLSDYL

-82 LMVIGY
+82 LIVIGY
-88 GLSALTKPFF
+88 GLSTLTKPFF

-105 WIFAARFVD
+105 WIFTARLVD

-136 IRGTAYSLRQALDT
+136 IRGAAYSLRQSLDT
-150 LGALLGPILAIVI
+150 LGALLGPIIAIII
-163 LFLTTNNFRLVLWF
+163 LYLTTNNFRFVLWF
-177 AVLPAVLCIVVLI
+177 AVIPAVLCIVVLI
-190 FGVKESTI
+190 FGVKETAL
-198 KKNIPRKKL
+198 KKTVLKKKS

-257 VFVVMNAAYA
+257 VFVVMNVAYA
-267 TVAVPFG
+267 IVAVPFG
-274 HLADKKG
+274 HLADKIG
-281 FFILIVYGFLIL
+281 FFIPIVCGFLIL

-299 LALTNSIEWMFVGI
+299 LALTNGIEWMFAGI

-319 LGMTQGLLLAMVAK
+319 LGMTQGLLLAIVAQ

-339 RGTSFGLFHAITGVA
+339 RGTSFGLLHAITGAALFVA
-354 LLIANLTAGY
+354 SLIAGY

-383 VGITFFILWQ
+383 VGITFFILWHCC
-393 WYYANKIKK
+393 YFTKVNK
-402 LSSCD
+402 

>member
-1 MRRNGNQS
+1 MRSSGKHP
-9 LIIPRNVWVLG
+9 LIIPQNVWILG

-44 LGISVLSLGLIEGL
+44 LGVSVLTLGLIEGF
-58 AEGVAS
+58 AEGAAS
-64 MIKAFSGALSDYL
+64 VIKAFSGMLSDYL

-82 LMVIGY
+82 LIVIGY
-88 GLSALTKPFF
+88 GLSTLTKPFF

-105 WIFAARFVD
+105 WIFTARLVD

-136 IRGTAYSLRQALDT
+136 IRGAAYSLRQSLDT
-150 LGALLGPILAIVI
+150 LGALLGPIIAIII
-163 LFLTTNNFRLVLWF
+163 LYLTTNNFRFVLWF
-177 AVLPAVLCIVVLI
+177 AVIPAVLCIVVLI
-190 FGVKESTI
+190 FGVKETAL
-198 KKNIPRKKL
+198 KKTVLKKKS

-257 VFVVMNAAYA
+257 VFVVMNVAYA
-267 TVAVPFG
+267 IVAVPFG
-274 HLADKKG
+274 HLADKIG
-281 FFILIVYGFLIL
+281 FFIPIVCGFLIL

-299 LALTNSIEWMFVGI
+299 LALTNGIEWMFAGI

-319 LGMTQGLLLAMVAK
+319 LGMTQGLLLAIVAQ

-339 RGTSFGLFHAITGVA
+339 RGTSFGLLHSITGAALFVA
-354 LLIANLTAGY
+354 SLIAGY

-378 AIITS
+378 AVITS
-383 VGITFFILWQ
+383 VGIAFFILWHCC
-393 WYYANKIKK
+393 YFTKVNK
-402 LSSCD
+402 

>member
-1 MRRNGNQS
+1 MRSSGKHP
-9 LIIPRNVWVLG
+9 LIIPQNVWVLG

-44 LGISVLSLGLIEGL
+44 LGVSVLTLGLIEGF
-58 AEGVAS
+58 AEGAAS
-64 MIKAFSGALSDYL
+64 VIKAFSGLLSDYL

-82 LMVIGY
+82 LIVIGY
-88 GLSALTKPFF
+88 GLSTLTKPFF

-105 WIFAARFVD
+105 WIFTARFVD
-114 RLGKGIR
+114 RIGKGIR

-136 IRGTAYSLRQALDT
+136 IRGAAYSLRQSLDT
-150 LGALLGPILAIVI
+150 LGALLGPIIAIII
-163 LFLTTNNFRLVLWF
+163 LYLTTNNFRFVLWF
-177 AVLPAVLCIVVLI
+177 AVIPAVLCIVVLI
-190 FGVKESTI
+190 FGVKETAL
-198 KKNIPRKKL
+198 KKTVLKKKS

-257 VFVVMNAAYA
+257 VFVVMNVAYA
-267 TVAVPFG
+267 IVAVPFG
-274 HLADKKG
+274 HLADKVG
-281 FFILIVYGFLIL
+281 FFIPIVCGFLIL

-299 LALTNSIEWMFVGI
+299 LALTNGIEWMFAGI

-319 LGMTQGLLLAMVAK
+319 LGMTQGLLLAIVAQ

-339 RGTSFGLFHAITGVA
+339 RGTSFGLLHAITGAALFVA
-354 LLIANLTAGY
+354 SLFAGY

-383 VGITFFILWQ
+383 VGITFFILWH
-393 WYYANKIKK
+393 WYYFTKINK
-402 LSSCD
+402 

>member
-1 MRRNGNQS
+1 MGNTGKHP
-9 LIIPRNVWVLG
+9 LIIPKNVWALG

-44 LGISVLSLGLIEGL
+44 LGVSVLTLGLIEGF

-82 LMVIGY
+82 LVVIGY
-88 GLSALTKPFF
+88 GLSTLTKPFF

-121 GAPRDS
+121 VAPRDS

-136 IRGTAYSLRQALDT
+136 IRGTAYSLRQALDS
-150 LGALLGPILAIVI
+150 LGALLGPIFAIII
-163 LFLTTNNFRLVLWF
+163 LYLTTNNFRLVLWF

-190 FGVKESTI
+190 FRVKESTL
-198 KKNIPRKKL
+198 KKNISRKKS
-207 YFLFKNFLKITPVIW
+207 YFLFKNFLKITPMFW

-243 RSQEIGLKVSFIPI
+243 RGQEIGLEISFIPI

-267 TVAVPFG
+267 IVAIPFG
-274 HLADKKG
+274 HLADKVG

-293 VLSNII
+293 VLSDII
-299 LALTNSIEWMFVGI
+299 LALTNSVGWMFIGI

-319 LGMTQGLLLAMVAK
+319 LGMTQGLLLAMIAK

-339 RGTSFGLFHAITGVA
+339 RGASFGLFHAITGVA
-354 LLIANLTAGY
+354 LFIASLIAGY
-364 LWQYYNSGLIFIVS
+364 LWQYYNSGLIFFVS

-383 VGITFFILWQ
+383 VGITFFILWH
-393 WYYANKIKK
+393 WCYFIKIKK
-402 LSSCD
+402 E

>member
-1 MRRNGNQS
+1 
-9 LIIPRNVWVLG
+9 
-20 IVSLLMD
+20 MD

-44 LGISVLSLGLIEGL
+44 LGVSVLTLGLIEGL

-64 MIKAFSGALSDYL
+64 VIKAFSGALSDYL

-82 LMVIGY
+82 LVVIGY
-88 GLSALTKPFF
+88 GLSTLTKPFF

-105 WIFAARFVD
+105 WIFVARFVD

-136 IRGTAYSLRQALDT
+136 IRGTAYSLRQTLDT
-150 LGALLGPILAIVI
+150 LGAVLGPIFAIII
-163 LFLTTNNFRLVLWF
+163 LYLTTNNFRLVLWF
-177 AVLPAVLCIVVLI
+177 AVIPAVLCIVVLI
-190 FGVKESTI
+190 FGVKESTL
-198 KKNIPRKKL
+198 KKNISRKKS
-207 YFLFKNFLKITPVIW
+207 YFLFENFLKITPVIW

-243 RSQEIGLKVSFIPI
+243 RSQEIGLKVSFIPV
-257 VFVVMNAAYA
+257 VFVVMNVAYA
-267 TVAVPFG
+267 IVAVPFG
-274 HLADKKG
+274 HLADRGG
-281 FFILIVYGFLIL
+281 FFILIVCGFLIL
-293 VLSNII
+293 VLADII
-299 LALTNSIEWMFVGI
+299 LALTNSVGWMFVGI

-319 LGMTQGLLLAMVAK
+319 LGMTQGLLLAMISK

-339 RGTSFGLFHAITGVA
+339 RGTSFGLFHAISGVA
-354 LLIANLTAGY
+354 LLTASLIAGY
-364 LWQYYNSGLIFIVS
+364 LWQYYYSGLIFFVS
-378 AIITS
+378 AIITL
-383 VGITFFILWQ
+383 VGITTFFLWY
-393 WYYANKIKK
+393 WCYFIKIKK
-402 LSSCD
+402 K

>member
-1 MRRNGNQS
+1 MRSSGKHP
-9 LIIPRNVWVLG
+9 LIIPQNVWVLG

-44 LGISVLSLGLIEGL
+44 LGVSVLTLGLIEGF
-58 AEGVAS
+58 AEGAAS
-64 MIKAFSGALSDYL
+64 VIKAFSGMLSDYL

-82 LMVIGY
+82 LIVIGY
-88 GLSALTKPFF
+88 GLSTLTKPFF

-105 WIFAARFVD
+105 WIFTARFVD

-136 IRGTAYSLRQALDT
+136 IRGTAYSLRQSLDT
-150 LGALLGPILAIVI
+150 LGALLGPIIAIII
-163 LFLTTNNFRLVLWF
+163 LYLTTNNFRFVLWF
-177 AVLPAVLCIVVLI
+177 AVIPAVLCIVVLI
-190 FGVKESTI
+190 FGVKETTL
-198 KKNIPRKKL
+198 KKNVLKKKS
-207 YFLFKNFLKITPVIW
+207 YFLFKNFSKITPAIW

-243 RSQEIGLKVSFIPI
+243 RSQEIGLKISFIPI
-257 VFVVMNAAYA
+257 VFVVMNVAYA
-267 TVAVPFG
+267 IVAVPFG
-274 HLADKKG
+274 HLADKVG
-281 FFILIVYGFLIL
+281 FFIPIVCGFLIL

-299 LALTNSIEWMFVGI
+299 LALTNGIEWMFAGI

-319 LGMTQGLLLAMVAK
+319 LGMTQGLLLAIVAQ

-339 RGTSFGLFHAITGVA
+339 RGTSFGLLHSITGAALFVA
-354 LLIANLTAGY
+354 SLIAGY

-383 VGITFFILWQ
+383 VGITFFILWHCC
-393 WYYANKIKK
+393 YFTKVNK
-402 LSSCD
+402 

>member
-1 MRRNGNQS
+1 M
-9 LIIPRNVWVLG
+9 IIPRNVWALG

-64 MIKAFSGALSDYL
+64 VIKAFSGALSDYL

-82 LMVIGY
+82 LIVIGY
-88 GLSALTKPFF
+88 GISTLTKPFF

-105 WIFAARFVD
+105 WIFTARFVD

-136 IRGTAYSLRQALDT
+136 IRGTAYSLRQSLDT
-150 LGALLGPILAIVI
+150 LGALLGPIIAIII
-163 LFLTTNNFRLVLWF
+163 LYLTTNNFRFVLWF
-177 AVLPAVLCIVVLI
+177 AVIPAVLCIVVLI
-190 FGVKESTI
+190 FGVKETTL
-198 KKNIPRKKL
+198 KKNISSKKS
-207 YFLFKNFLKITPVIW
+207 YFLFKNFSKITPVIW
-222 LFFLTVF
+222 LFFLIVF

-257 VFVVMNAAYA
+257 VFVVMNVAYA
-267 TVAVPFG
+267 IVAVPFG
-274 HLADKKG
+274 HLADRGG
-281 FFILIVYGFLIL
+281 FFILIVCGFLIL
-293 VLSNII
+293 VLADII
-299 LALTNSIEWMFVGI
+299 LALTNSVGWMFVGI

-319 LGMTQGLLLAMVAK
+319 LGMTQGLLLAMISK

-339 RGTSFGLFHAITGVA
+339 RGTSFGLFHAITGIA
-354 LLIANLTAGY
+354 LLIASLIAGY
-364 LWQYYNSGLIFIVS
+364 LWQYYNSGLIFFVS

-383 VGITFFILWQ
+383 VGISFFILWY
-393 WYYANKIKK
+393 WCYFTKINK
-402 LSSCD
+402 

>member
-1 MRRNGNQS
+1 MRSNGNHS

-136 IRGTAYSLRQALDT
+136 IRGTAYSLRQTLDT

-177 AVLPAVLCIVVLI
+177 AVIPAVLCIVVLV
-190 FGVKESTI
+190 FGVKETTL
-198 KKNIPRKKL
+198 KKNILKKKS
-207 YFLFKNFLKITPVIW
+207 YFLFKNYT
-222 LFFLTVF
+222 
-229 ILNLGHFS
+229 NN
-237 EAFLLL
+237 
-243 RSQEIGLKVSFIPI
+243 KVSILRRLVRKSVLVRNCQCIYIQRI
-257 VFVVMNAAYA
+257 VHFDLSNAKHCAYA

-299 LALTNSIEWMFVGI
+299 LALTNSIGWMFVGI

-402 LSSCD
+402 LSSYD